1 MGGELVPGLGALRR
15 RKRLLEQ
22 EKSLAGWTLALAGT
36 GIGLMVLHAEMLWF
50 GGCPWVLYLFL
61 VKCMIS
67 ISTFLLLSLIV
78 AFHAK
83 EVQLFMTDNG
93 LRDWR
98 VALTGRQVAQI
109 VLELVVC
116 GLHPPPVPGPQ
127 CVLSSGFPK
136 TAATQSWPSFLDQG
150 EALLSLA
157 MLLRLYLVPRAL
169 LLRSGVLLNASY
181 RSIGALNQVRFRHW
195 FVAKLYMNTQPG
207 RLLLC
212 LTLGLWLTTAWVL
225 SVAERQAVNATGHLS
240 DTLWLIPITFLT
252 IGYGDVVPGTMW
264 GKIVC
269 LCTGVMG
276 VCCTALLVAVV
287 ARKLEFNKAE
297 KHVHNFMMDIQYA
310 KEMRES
316 AARVLQESWMLYKHT
331 RRKESGAARKHQRRL
346 LAAINR
352 FRQVR
357 LKHRKLREQ
366 VNSMVDISKGR
377 EGVSPSPLIPLTSAQ
392 MHMILCDLQL
402 RLSSSHQALEK
413 QIDALAGRLDT
424 LSELLS
430 AALGPRQLPE
440 PSQEAT

>member
-1 MGGELVPGLGALRR
+1 MGGELVTGLGALRR

-22 EKSLAGWTLALAGT
+22 EKRVAGWALVLAGT

-50 GGCPWVLYLFL
+50 LGCKWVLYLLL
-61 VKCMIS
+61 VKSLITL
-67 ISTFLLLSLIV
+67 STVFLLCLIV

-98 VALTGRQVAQI
+98 VALTRRQVAQI
-109 VLELVVC
+109 LLELLVC
-116 GLHPPPVPGPQ
+116 GVHPVPLRSPHCALAGEVTDAQP
-127 CVLSSGFPK
+127 
-136 TAATQSWPSFLDQG
+136 WPSFLGEG

-157 MLLRLYLVPRAL
+157 MLLRLYLVPRAV

-195 FVAKLYMNTQPG
+195 FVAKLYMNTHPG
-207 RLLLC
+207 RLLLG

-225 SVAERQAVNATGHLS
+225 SVAERQAVNATGHLT

-297 KHVHNFMMDIQYA
+297 KHM
-310 KEMRES
+310 KES
-316 AARVLQESWMLYKHT
+316 AARLLQEAWMYYKHT
-331 RRKESGAARKHQRRL
+331 RRKDSRAARRHQRKM
-346 LAAINR
+346 LAAIYT
-352 FRQVR
+352 FR
-357 LKHRKLREQ
+357 
-366 VNSMVDISKGR
+366 
-377 EGVSPSPLIPLTSAQ
+377 Q

-402 RLSSSHQALEK
+402 GLNTSHRTLEK
-413 QIDALAGRLDT
+413 RIDGLAGKLDALT
-424 LSELLS
+424 ELLGT
-430 AALGPRQLPE
+430 ALQQQQLPE

>member
-1 MGGELVPGLGALRR
+1 MPRSEPQFSHLCNRSHECSSNLCLRQGSPGWPGTRYVAEDDRV
-15 RKRLLEQ
+15 LLILLPPLPQ
-22 EKSLAGWTLALAGT
+22 VQG
-36 GIGLMVLHAEMLWF
+36 
-50 GGCPWVLYLFL
+50 PQWVLYLLL
-61 VKCMIS
+61 VKCLITL
-67 ISTFLLLSLIV
+67 STAFLLCLIV
-78 AFHAK
+78 VFHAK

-98 VALTGRQVAQI
+98 VALTRRQVAQI
-109 VLELVVC
+109 LLELLVC
-116 GLHPPPVPGPQ
+116 GVHPVPLRSPHCTLAGEATDSQAWP
-127 CVLSSGFPK
+127 GF
-136 TAATQSWPSFLDQG
+136 LGEG

-157 MLLRLYLVPRAL
+157 MLLRLYLVPRAV

-195 FVAKLYMNTQPG
+195 FVAKLYMNTHPG
-207 RLLLC
+207 RLLLG

-225 SVAERQAVNATGHLS
+225 SVAERQAVNATGHLT

-252 IGYGDVVPGTMW
+252 IGYGDVVPGTLW

-297 KHVHNFMMDIQYA
+297 KHVHNFMMDIHYA
-310 KEMRES
+310 KEMKES
-316 AARVLQESWMLYKHT
+316 AARLLQEAWMYYKHT
-331 RRKESGAARKHQRRL
+331 RRKDSRAARRHQRKM
-346 LAAINR
+346 LAAIHT

-366 VNSMVDISKGR
+366 VNSMVDISK
-377 EGVSPSPLIPLTSAQ
+377 

-402 RLSSSHQALEK
+402 GLSASHLALEK
-413 QIDALAGRLDT
+413 RIDGLAGKLDALT
-424 LSELLS
+424 ELLS
-430 AALGPRQLPE
+430 TALQQQPPE
-440 PSQEAT
+440 PIQEAT

>member
-22 EKSLAGWTLALAGT
+22 EKWLACWALTLAVI

-50 GGCPWVLYLFL
+50 GGCSWAFYLFL
-61 VKCMIS
+61 VKCTIS
-67 ISTFLLLSLIV
+67 ISTFLLLCFIL

-98 VALTGRQVAQI
+98 VALTGWQAAQI
-109 VLELVVC
+109 AVELAVC
-116 GLHPPPVPGPQ
+116 GLHPAPVGGPPCLQG
-127 CVLSSGFPK
+127 SGSPL
-136 TAATQSWPSFLDQG
+136 TATRSWPGFLGQW

-157 MLLRLYLVPRAL
+157 MLLRLYLIPRTV

-195 FVAKLYMNTQPG
+195 FVAKLYMNTHPG

-225 SVAERQAVNATGHLS
+225 SVAERQAVNATGQLS

-310 KEMRES
+310 KEMKES
-316 AARVLQESWMLYKHT
+316 AARVLQEAWMLYKHT
-331 RRKESGAARKHQRRL
+331 RRKDSGAVRRHQRRL
-346 LAAINR
+346 LGAIST

-366 VNSMVDISKGR
+366 VNSMVDISK
-377 EGVSPSPLIPLTSAQ
+377 

-402 RLSSSHQALEK
+402 GLSSSHQALEK
-413 QIDALAGRLDT
+413 RIDTLAGKLDT
-424 LSELLS
+424 LTELLS
-430 AALGPRQLPE
+430 TVLGPRQLPE
-440 PSQEAT
+440 PSQEAI

>member
-1 MGGELVPGLGALRR
+1 MAAPC
-15 RKRLLEQ
+15 
-22 EKSLAGWTLALAGT
+22 
-36 GIGLMVLHAEMLWF
+36 LWA
-50 GGCPWVLYLFL
+50 LYLFL

-67 ISTFLLLSLIV
+67 ISTFLLLCLIV

-93 LRDWR
+93 LQDWR
-98 VALTGRQVAQI
+98 VALTRRQAAQI

-116 GLHPPPVPGPQ
+116 GLHPAPVRGPPCALG
-127 CVLSSGFPK
+127 SGQ
-136 TAATQSWPSFLDQG
+136 ARGEAQSWPGFLG
-150 EALLSLA
+150 EGESLLSLA
-157 MLLRLYLVPRAL
+157 MLLRLYLVPRAV

-195 FVAKLYMNTQPG
+195 FVAKLYMNTHPG
-207 RLLLC
+207 RLLLS

-225 SVAERQAVNATGHLS
+225 SVAERQTVNSTGHLS

-297 KHVHNFMMDIQYA
+297 KHVHNFMMDIQYT
-310 KEMRES
+310 KEMKES
-316 AARVLQESWMLYKHT
+316 AARVLQEAWMFYKHT
-331 RRKESGAARKHQRRL
+331 RRKEPGAARRHQRSL
-346 LAAINR
+346 LAAISA
-352 FRQVR
+352 FRRVR
-357 LKHRKLREQ
+357 LKHRKLQEQ
-366 VNSMVDISKGR
+366 VNSMVDISK
-377 EGVSPSPLIPLTSAQ
+377 

-402 RLSSSHQALEK
+402 GLSSSHQALEK
-413 QIDALAGRLDT
+413 RIDALAGKLDA

-430 AALGPRQLPE
+430 AALGPRPQ
-440 PSQEAT
+440 PSQQAT

>member
-1 MGGELVPGLGALRR
+1 
-15 RKRLLEQ
+15 
-22 EKSLAGWTLALAGT
+22 
-36 GIGLMVLHAEMLWF
+36 
-50 GGCPWVLYLFL
+50 
-61 VKCMIS
+61 MIS
-67 ISTFLLLSLIV
+67 ISTFLLLCLIV

-98 VALTGRQVAQI
+98 VALTGRQAAQI

-116 GLHPPPVPGPQ
+116 GLHPAPMRGPLCAQDLGAPLTSPQPWPG
-127 CVLSSGFPK
+127 
-136 TAATQSWPSFLDQG
+136 FLGQG

-157 MLLRLYLVPRAL
+157 MLLRLYLVPRAV

-195 FVAKLYMNTQPG
+195 FVAKLYMNTHPG
-207 RLLLC
+207 RLLLG

-297 KHVHNFMMDIQYA
+297 KHVHNFMMDIQYT
-310 KEMRES
+310 KEMKES
-316 AARVLQESWMLYKHT
+316 AARVLQEAWMFYKHT
-331 RRKESGAARKHQRRL
+331 RRKESRAARRHQRRL
-346 LAAINR
+346 LAAINA

-357 LKHRKLREQ
+357 LKHRKLQEQ
-366 VNSMVDISKGR
+366 VNSMVDISK
-377 EGVSPSPLIPLTSAQ
+377 
-392 MHMILCDLQL
+392 MHMILYDLQQN
-402 RLSSSHQALEK
+402 LSSSHRALEK
-413 QIDALAGRLDT
+413 QIDTLAGKLDT
-424 LSELLS
+424 LTELLS
-430 AALGPRQLPE
+430 TALGPRQLPE
-440 PSQEAT
+440 PSQQST

>member
-1 MGGELVPGLGALRR
+1 WA
-15 RKRLLEQ
+15 
-22 EKSLAGWTLALAGT
+22 
-36 GIGLMVLHAEMLWF
+36 IH
-50 GGCPWVLYLFL
+50 LFL

-83 EVQLFMTDNG
+83 EVQ
-93 LRDWR
+93 
-98 VALTGRQVAQI
+98 AAQI
-109 VLELVVC
+109 VLELAVC
-116 GLHPPPVPGPQ
+116 GLHPAPVWGPPCAQG
-127 CVLSSGFPK
+127 SGSPK
-136 TAATQSWPSFLDQG
+136 TAVTQSWPSFLGQA

-195 FVAKLYMNTQPG
+195 FVAKLYMNTHPG

-225 SVAERQAVNATGHLS
+225 SVAERQTVNATGHLS

-252 IGYGDVVPGTMW
+252 IGYGDVVPGTIW

-269 LCTGVMG
+269 LCTGVM
-276 VCCTALLVAVV
+276 
-287 ARKLEFNKAE
+287 LEFNKAE

-310 KEMRES
+310 KEMKES
-316 AARVLQESWMLYKHT
+316 AARVLQESWM
-331 RRKESGAARKHQRRL
+331 
-346 LAAINR
+346 

-357 LKHRKLREQ
+357 LKHRKLREK
-366 VNSMVDISKGR
+366 VNSMVDISK
-377 EGVSPSPLIPLTSAQ
+377 
-392 MHMILCDLQL
+392 MHMILCDLKL
-402 RLSSSHQALEK
+402 GLSTSHQALEK

-424 LSELLS
+424 LTELLS

-440 PSQEAT
+440 PSQEATQEELGYFPQD

>member
-116 GLHPPPVPGPQ
+116 GLHPPPVPGPP

-150 EALLSLA
+150 EALL
-157 MLLRLYLVPRAL
+157 
-169 LLRSGVLLNASY
+169 GVLLNASY

-195 FVAKLYMNTQPG
+195 FVAKLYMNTHPG

-366 VNSMVDISKGR
+366 VNSMVDISK
-377 EGVSPSPLIPLTSAQ
+377 

-413 QIDALAGRLDT
+413 HIDALAGRLDT

-430 AALGPRQLPE
+430 AALGPQQLPE

>member
-1 MGGELVPGLGALRR
+1 MGGELVPGLGALQR

-22 EKSLAGWTLALAGT
+22 ETWLACWALTLAGI

-50 GGCPWVLYLFL
+50 GGCPWAVYLFL
-61 VKCMIS
+61 VKCIIS
-67 ISTFLLLSLIV
+67 ISTFLLLCFIL

-109 VLELVVC
+109 VLELAVC
-116 GLHPPPVPGPQ
+116 GLHPVPLRGPPCTQG
-127 CVLSSGFPK
+127 SGAPSI
-136 TAATQSWPSFLDQG
+136 AMQSWPGFLSQG

-157 MLLRLYLVPRAL
+157 MLLRLYLVPRAV

-195 FVAKLYMNTQPG
+195 FVAKLYMNTHPG

-212 LTLGLWLTTAWVL
+212 LTLGLWVTTAWVL

-252 IGYGDVVPGTMW
+252 IGYGDVVPGTTW

-297 KHVHNFMMDIQYA
+297 KHVHNFMMDIQYG
-310 KEMRES
+310 KEMKES
-316 AARVLQESWMLYKHT
+316 AARVLQGAWMFYKHT
-331 RRKESGAARKHQRRL
+331 RRKDSRGARRNQRRL
-346 LAAINR
+346 LAAINT

-357 LKHRKLREQ
+357 LKHRKLQEQ
-366 VNSMVDISKGR
+366 VNSMVDISK
-377 EGVSPSPLIPLTSAQ
+377 

-402 RLSSSHQALEK
+402 GLSSSHQALEK
-413 QIDALAGRLDT
+413 RIDALAGRLDT
-424 LSELLS
+424 LTELLS
-430 AALGPRQLPE
+430 TVLRPRQLPE

>member
-22 EKSLAGWTLALAGT
+22 EKWLAGWALALAGI

-50 GGCPWVLYLFL
+50 GGCPWALYLFL

-67 ISTFLLLSLIV
+67 GSTFLLLCLIV

-83 EVQLFMTDNG
+83 EVQLFMTDNA

-98 VALTGRQVAQI
+98 VALTGRQAAQI
-109 VLELVVC
+109 LLELAVC
-116 GLHPPPVPGPQ
+116 GLHPAPVRGPPCAQGSGTPAWPG
-127 CVLSSGFPK
+127 
-136 TAATQSWPSFLDQG
+136 FLDQG

-157 MLLRLYLVPRAL
+157 MLLRLYLVPRAV

-195 FVAKLYMNTQPG
+195 FVAKLYMNTHPG
-207 RLLLC
+207 RLLLG

-252 IGYGDVVPGTMW
+252 IGYGDVVPGTVW

-269 LCTGVMG
+269 LCTGVM
-276 VCCTALLVAVV
+276 VSCWAVSIALSDGQVNHRETPSGASSC
-287 ARKLEFNKAE
+287 LEE
-297 KHVHNFMMDIQYA
+297 PWEEEGHW
-310 KEMRES
+310 S
-316 AARVLQESWMLYKHT
+316 
-331 RRKESGAARKHQRRL
+331 RKESGATRRHQRRL
-346 LAAINR
+346 LAAIHT

-366 VNSMVDISKGR
+366 VNSMVDISK
-377 EGVSPSPLIPLTSAQ
+377 
-392 MHMILCDLQL
+392 MHMILSDLQL
-402 RLSSSHQALEK
+402 GLSSSHQALEK
-413 QIDALAGRLDT
+413 RIDALAGKLDA
-424 LSELLS
+424 LAELLG
-430 AALGPRQLPE
+430 AALGPQQRPA

>member
-1 MGGELVPGLGALRR
+1 MGGELMAGLGALRR

-22 EKSLAGWTLALAGT
+22 EKLLAGWALALAAL
-36 GIGLMVLHAEMLWF
+36 GIALMVLHAEMLWF
-50 GGCPWVLYLFL
+50 GGCPWAFHLLL
-61 VKCMIS
+61 VKCLIS
-67 ISTFLLLSLIV
+67 LSTALLLGLIV

-98 VALTGRQVAQI
+98 VALTRRQALQVL
-109 VLELVVC
+109 LELAVC
-116 GLHPPPVPGPQ
+116 GLHPAPARGAACAAGAGPWR
-127 CVLSSGFPK
+127 GF
-136 TAATQSWPSFLDQG
+136 LGQG

-157 MLLRLYLVPRAL
+157 MLLRLYLVPRAV

-195 FVAKLYMNTQPG
+195 FVAKLYMNTHPG
-207 RLLLC
+207 RLLLG

-225 SVAERQAVNATGHLS
+225 SVAERQAVNATGHLA

-252 IGYGDVVPGTMW
+252 IGYGDVVPGTLW
-264 GKIVC
+264 GKLVC

-297 KHVHNFMMDIQYA
+297 KHVHNFMMDIHYT
-310 KEMRES
+310 KEMKES
-316 AARVLQESWMLYKHT
+316 AARLLQEAWMYYKHT
-331 RRKESGAARKHQRRL
+331 RRKDARAARRHQRRL
-346 LAAINR
+346 LAAIYT

-366 VNSMVDISKGR
+366 VNSMVDISK
-377 EGVSPSPLIPLTSAQ
+377 

-402 RLSSSHQALEK
+402 GLSSSQRALEK
-413 QIDALAGRLDT
+413 RMDALAGKLDALT
-424 LSELLS
+424 ELLT
-430 AALGPRQLPE
+430 AALGPQQPPE

>member
-22 EKSLAGWTLALAGT
+22 EKHLAGWAVALAGI

-50 GGCPWVLYLFL
+50 GGCSWALYLFL

-67 ISTFLLLSLIV
+67 ISTFLLLCLIV
-78 AFHAK
+78 AFHAR
-83 EVQLFMTDNG
+83 EVQLFMTDHG

-98 VALTGRQVAQI
+98 VALTGRQAAQI
-109 VLELVVC
+109 VLELAVC
-116 GLHPPPVPGPQ
+116 GLHPAPVRGPPCAQGSGPLQ
-127 CVLSSGFPK
+127 
-136 TAATQSWPSFLDQG
+136 TAQSWPGFLDQG

-169 LLRSGVLLNASY
+169 LLRSGVLLNVSY

-195 FVAKLYMNTQPG
+195 FVAKLYMNTHPG

-225 SVAERQAVNATGHLS
+225 SVAERQTVNATGHLS

-269 LCTGVMG
+269 LCTGVM
-276 VCCTALLVAVV
+276 VSRALSGALPLSQA
-287 ARKLEFNKAE
+287 ARPLGPRKPQSQQSNSGIPLGNMK
-297 KHVHNFMMDIQYA
+297 
-310 KEMRES
+310 ES
-316 AARVLQESWMLYKHT
+316 AARVLQESWMFYKHT
-331 RRKESGAARKHQRRL
+331 RRKDSGAARRHQRRL
-346 LAAINR
+346 LAAINT

-366 VNSMVDISKGR
+366 VNSMVDISK
-377 EGVSPSPLIPLTSAQ
+377 

-402 RLSSSHQALEK
+402 GLSSSHQALEK
-413 QIDALAGRLDT
+413 RIDALAGKLDT
-424 LSELLS
+424 LTELLG
-430 AALGPRQLPE
+430 AALGPRQLLE

>member
-1 MGGELVPGLGALRR
+1 MGGELVPGLGALQR

-22 EKSLAGWTLALAGT
+22 EKWLAGWALALAGI

-50 GGCPWVLYLFL
+50 GGCP
-61 VKCMIS
+61 
-67 ISTFLLLSLIV
+67 
-78 AFHAK
+78 
-83 EVQLFMTDNG
+83 LFMTDNG

-98 VALTGRQVAQI
+98 VALTGRQAAQI
-109 VLELVVC
+109 VLELAVC
-116 GLHPPPVPGPQ
+116 GLHPAPVRGPLCAQ
-127 CVLSSGFPK
+127 ALGSRPM
-136 TAATQSWPSFLDQG
+136 ATQSWPGFLDEG

-157 MLLRLYLVPRAL
+157 MLLRLYLVPRAV

-195 FVAKLYMNTQPG
+195 FVAKLYMNTHPG

-252 IGYGDVVPGTMW
+252 IGYGDVVPGTIW

-297 KHVHNFMMDIQYA
+297 KHVHNFMMDIQYT
-310 KEMRES
+310 KEMKES
-316 AARVLQESWMLYKHT
+316 AARVLQEAWMFYKHT
-331 RRKESGAARKHQRRL
+331 RRKERGAARKHQRRL

-366 VNSMVDISKGR
+366 VNSMVDISK
-377 EGVSPSPLIPLTSAQ
+377 

-402 RLSSSHQALEK
+402 GLSSSHQALEK
-413 QIDALAGRLDT
+413 RMDALAGKLDT
-424 LSELLS
+424 LTELLS
-430 AALGPRQLPE
+430 TALGSRQLPE

>member
-1 MGGELVPGLGALRR
+1 MERVPGLGALRR
-15 RKRLLEQ
+15 RKRLLEE
-22 EKSLAGWTLALAGT
+22 EKSLAGWALAMAGA

-50 GGCPWVLYLFL
+50 GQCQWVPYLFL
-61 VKCMIS
+61 VKCGIS
-67 ISTFLLLSLIV
+67 ISTLLLLGLIL

-98 VALTGRQVAQI
+98 VALTGRQVAQMA
-109 VLELVVC
+109 LELLVC
-116 GLHPPPVPGPQ
+116 GAHPPPLGAWEAPP
-127 CVLSSGFPK
+127 CRAPRPRPAFLS
-136 TAATQSWPSFLDQG
+136 QE

-157 MLLRLYLVPRAL
+157 MLLRLYLVPRAV

-181 RSIGALNQVRFRHW
+181 RSIGALNRVRFRHW
-195 FVAKLYMNTQPG
+195 FVAKLYMNTHPG
-207 RLLLC
+207 RLLLA

-225 SVAERQAVNATGHLS
+225 SVAERQAINATGHLT

-252 IGYGDVVPGTMW
+252 IGYGDVVPGTVW

-297 KHVHNFMMDIQYA
+297 KHVHNFMMDIQYS
-310 KEMRES
+310 KEMRDS
-316 AARVLQESWMLYKHT
+316 AARVLQEAWMFYKHS
-331 RRKESGAARKHQRRL
+331 RRKESGAVRRHQRKL
-346 LAAINR
+346 LAAIHI

-366 VNSMVDISKGR
+366 VNSMVDISK
-377 EGVSPSPLIPLTSAQ
+377 
-392 MHMILCDLQL
+392 MHMILCDLQSGL
-402 RLSSSHQALEK
+402 STSHRDLEKRMDALGGKLDALTQLLSSALESR
-413 QIDALAGRLDT
+413 QPPEAG
-424 LSELLS
+424 
-430 AALGPRQLPE
+430 
-440 PSQEAT
+440 EAT

>member
-1 MGGELVPGLGALRR
+1 MGGDLVLGLGALRL

-22 EKSLAGWTLALAGT
+22 EKSLAGWALVLAGT

-50 GGCPWVLYLFL
+50 GGCSWALYLFL

-67 ISTFLLLSLIV
+67 ISTFLLLCLIV

-98 VALTGRQVAQI
+98 VALTGRQAAQI
-109 VLELVVC
+109 LLELVVC
-116 GLHPPPVPGPQ
+116 GH
-127 CVLSSGFPK
+127 
-136 TAATQSWPSFLDQG
+136 
-150 EALLSLA
+150 
-157 MLLRLYLVPRAL
+157 LVPRAV

-195 FVAKLYMNTQPG
+195 FVAKLYMNTHPG
-207 RLLLC
+207 RLLLG

-297 KHVHNFMMDIQYA
+297 KHVHNFMMDIQYT
-310 KEMRES
+310 KEMKES
-316 AARVLQESWMLYKHT
+316 AARVLQEAWMFYKHT
-331 RRKESGAARKHQRRL
+331 RRKESRAARRHQRRL
-346 LAAINR
+346 LAAINA

-366 VNSMVDISKGR
+366 VNSMVDISK
-377 EGVSPSPLIPLTSAQ
+377 
-392 MHMILCDLQL
+392 MHMILYDLQQN
-402 RLSSSHQALEK
+402 LSSSHRALEK
-413 QIDALAGRLDT
+413 QIDTLAGKLDALT
-424 LSELLS
+424 ELLS
-430 AALGPRQLPE
+430 TALGPRQLPE
-440 PSQEAT
+440 PSQQST

>member
-15 RKRLLEQ
+15 RKHLLEQ
-22 EKSLAGWTLALAGT
+22 ERSLAGWALALAGI

-50 GGCPWVLYLFL
+50 GGCLWAIHLFL

-67 ISTFLLLSLIV
+67 ISTFSLLSLIV

-98 VALTGRQVAQI
+98 VALTGRQAAQI
-109 VLELVVC
+109 VLELAVC
-116 GLHPPPVPGPQ
+116 ALHPAPVWRPPCAQISGSPQ
-127 CVLSSGFPK
+127 
-136 TAATQSWPSFLDQG
+136 TAVTQSWPSFLGQA

-169 LLRSGVLLNASY
+169 LLHSGVLLNASY

-195 FVAKLYMNTQPG
+195 FVAKLYMNTHPG

-225 SVAERQAVNATGHLS
+225 SVAERQTVNATGHLS

-252 IGYGDVVPGTMW
+252 IGYGDVVPGTTW

-269 LCTGVMG
+269 LCTGVMM
-276 VCCTALLVAVV
+276 
-287 ARKLEFNKAE
+287 K
-297 KHVHNFMMDIQYA
+297 
-310 KEMRES
+310 ES
-316 AARVLQESWMLYKHT
+316 AARVLQESWMFYKHT
-331 RRKESGAARKHQRRL
+331 RRKDSGAARRHQRRL
-346 LAAINR
+346 LAAINS

-357 LKHRKLREQ
+357 LKHRKLREK
-366 VNSMVDISKGR
+366 VNSMVDISK
-377 EGVSPSPLIPLTSAQ
+377 

-402 RLSSSHQALEK
+402 GLSTSHQALEK
-413 QIDALAGRLDT
+413 QIDALAGKLDT
-424 LSELLS
+424 LTELLS

>member
-1 MGGELVPGLGALRR
+1 MAALCVLRGGEPWAGSWLSPKTSGATGGKLVTGLGALRQ

-22 EKSLAGWTLALAGT
+22 ERWLAGWALTLAVI

-50 GGCPWVLYLFL
+50 GGCPWALYLFL
-61 VKCMIS
+61 VKCVIS
-67 ISTFLLLSLIV
+67 VSTIFLLCLIV

-93 LRDWR
+93 LQDWR
-98 VALTGRQVAQI
+98 VALTRRQVAQI
-109 VLELVVC
+109 LLELAVC
-116 GLHPPPVPGPQ
+116 GLHPAPVRGPPCALGTRSP
-127 CVLSSGFPK
+127 SM
-136 TAATQSWPSFLDQG
+136 ATQSWPGFLSQG

-157 MLLRLYLVPRAL
+157 MLLRLYLVPRAV
-169 LLRSGVLLNASY
+169 LLRSGVLLNVSY

-195 FVAKLYMNTQPG
+195 FVAKLYMNTHPG

-269 LCTGVMG
+269 LCTGVMM
-276 VCCTALLVAVV
+276 
-287 ARKLEFNKAE
+287 K
-297 KHVHNFMMDIQYA
+297 
-310 KEMRES
+310 ES
-316 AARVLQESWMLYKHT
+316 AARVLQESWMFYKHT
-331 RRKESGAARKHQRRL
+331 RKKDATAARRHQRKL
-346 LAAINR
+346 LAAINT

-366 VNSMVDISKGR
+366 VNSMVDISKVPESVGAGLR
-377 EGVSPSPLIPLTSAQ
+377 EEGGWASGMKIWPWNRERWPGPSKRGHSL
-392 MHMILCDLQL
+392 
-402 RLSSSHQALEK
+402 K
-413 QIDALAGRLDT
+413 V
-424 LSELLS
+424 
-430 AALGPRQLPE
+430 
-440 PSQEAT
+440 

>member
-22 EKSLAGWTLALAGT
+22 EKWLACWALTLAGI

-50 GGCPWVLYLFL
+50 GGCTWASYLFL
-61 VKCMIS
+61 VKCTIS
-67 ISTFLLLSLIV
+67 ISTFLLLCFIL

-83 EVQLFMTDNG
+83 EVQVG
-93 LRDWR
+93 
-98 VALTGRQVAQI
+98 
-109 VLELVVC
+109 
-116 GLHPPPVPGPQ
+116 
-127 CVLSSGFPK
+127 
-136 TAATQSWPSFLDQG
+136 QS
-150 EALLSLA
+150 
-157 MLLRLYLVPRAL
+157 
-169 LLRSGVLLNASY
+169 
-181 RSIGALNQVRFRHW
+181 
-195 FVAKLYMNTQPG
+195 
-207 RLLLC
+207 
-212 LTLGLWLTTAWVL
+212 
-225 SVAERQAVNATGHLS
+225 VNATGHLS

-310 KEMRES
+310 KEMKES
-316 AARVLQESWMLYKHT
+316 AARVLQEAWMFYKHT
-331 RRKESGAARKHQRRL
+331 RRKDSGAARRHQRKL
-346 LAAINR
+346 LAAINT

-366 VNSMVDISKGR
+366 VNSMVDISK
-377 EGVSPSPLIPLTSAQ
+377 

-402 RLSSSHQALEK
+402 GLSSSHQALEK
-413 QIDALAGRLDT
+413 RIDTLAGKLDT
-424 LSELLS
+424 LTELLS
-430 AALGPRQLPE
+430 TALKQLPE

>member
-22 EKSLAGWTLALAGT
+22 ETWLAGWSVTLAGI

-50 GGCPWVLYLFL
+50 GGCPWALYLFL
-61 VKCMIS
+61 VKCTIS
-67 ISTFLLLSLIV
+67 ISTFLLLCLIV

-98 VALTGRQVAQI
+98 VALTRRQAAQI
-109 VLELVVC
+109 LLELAVC
-116 GLHPPPVPGPQ
+116 GLHPAPVRGPPCAQGSRTPRI
-127 CVLSSGFPK
+127 
-136 TAATQSWPSFLDQG
+136 ATQSWPGFLSQG

-157 MLLRLYLVPRAL
+157 MLLRLYLVPRAVL
-169 LLRSGVLLNASY
+169 LHSGVLLNASY

-195 FVAKLYMNTQPG
+195 FVAKLYMTTHPG

-225 SVAERQAVNATGHLS
+225 SVAERQTVNATGHLS

-252 IGYGDVVPGTMW
+252 IGYGDVVPSTMW

-269 LCTGVMG
+269 LCTGVMM
-276 VCCTALLVAVV
+276 
-287 ARKLEFNKAE
+287 K
-297 KHVHNFMMDIQYA
+297 
-310 KEMRES
+310 ES
-316 AARVLQESWMLYKHT
+316 AARVLQEAWMFYKHT
-331 RRKESGAARKHQRRL
+331 RRKDSRAARRHQRKL
-346 LAAINR
+346 LAAIHT

-366 VNSMVDISKGR
+366 VNSMVDISK
-377 EGVSPSPLIPLTSAQ
+377 

-402 RLSSSHQALEK
+402 GLSSSHQALEK
-413 QIDALAGRLDT
+413 RIDALAGKLDT
-424 LSELLS
+424 LTELLS
-430 AALGPRQLPE
+430 TALGPRQLPE

>member
-1 MGGELVPGLGALRR
+1 
-15 RKRLLEQ
+15 
-22 EKSLAGWTLALAGT
+22 
-36 GIGLMVLHAEMLWF
+36 
-50 GGCPWVLYLFL
+50 
-61 VKCMIS
+61 MIS
-67 ISTFLLLSLIV
+67 VSTILLLCFIV

-83 EVQLFMTDNG
+83 EIQLFMTDNG

-98 VALTGRQVAQI
+98 VALTRRQAAQI
-109 VLELVVC
+109 LLELAVC
-116 GLHPPPVPGPQ
+116 GLHPAPVRGPPCAQG
-127 CVLSSGFPK
+127 SGLPR
-136 TAATQSWPSFLDQG
+136 TATQAWPSFLGEG

-157 MLLRLYLVPRAL
+157 MLLRLYLVPRAV

-195 FVAKLYMNTQPG
+195 FVAKLYMNTHPG
-207 RLLLC
+207 RLLLG

-297 KHVHNFMMDIQYA
+297 KHVHNFMMDIHYA
-310 KEMRES
+310 KEVKES
-316 AARVLQESWMLYKHT
+316 AARLLQEAWMYYKHT
-331 RRKESGAARKHQRRL
+331 RRKELAAARRHQRKL
-346 LAAINR
+346 LATIYT

-366 VNSMVDISKGR
+366 VNSMVDISK
-377 EGVSPSPLIPLTSAQ
+377 
-392 MHMILCDLQL
+392 MHMTLSDLKQ
-402 RLSSSHQALEK
+402 RLSDSHDTLEK
-413 QIDALAGRLDT
+413 RIDALGRKLDT

-430 AALGPRQLPE
+430 TALSPRQLPE
-440 PSQEAT
+440 PRQEAT

>member
-1 MGGELVPGLGALRR
+1 MAALCVLRGGEPWAGSWLSPKTSGATGGKLVTGLGALRQ

-22 EKSLAGWTLALAGT
+22 ERWLAGWALTLAVI

-50 GGCPWVLYLFL
+50 GGCPWALYLFL
-61 VKCMIS
+61 VKCVIS
-67 ISTFLLLSLIV
+67 VSTIFLLCLIV

-93 LRDWR
+93 LQDWR
-98 VALTGRQVAQI
+98 VALTRRQVAQI
-109 VLELVVC
+109 LLELAVC
-116 GLHPPPVPGPQ
+116 GLHPAPVRGPP
-127 CVLSSGFPK
+127 CVLGTRSPSM
-136 TAATQSWPSFLDQG
+136 ATQSWPGFLSQG

-157 MLLRLYLVPRAL
+157 MLLRLYLVPRAV
-169 LLRSGVLLNASY
+169 LLRSGVLLNVSY

-195 FVAKLYMNTQPG
+195 FVAKLYMNTHPG

-269 LCTGVMG
+269 LCTGVMM
-276 VCCTALLVAVV
+276 
-287 ARKLEFNKAE
+287 K
-297 KHVHNFMMDIQYA
+297 
-310 KEMRES
+310 ES
-316 AARVLQESWMLYKHT
+316 AARVLQESWMFYKHT
-331 RRKESGAARKHQRRL
+331 RKKDATAARRHQRKL
-346 LAAINR
+346 LAAINT

-366 VNSMVDISKGR
+366 VNSMVDISK
-377 EGVSPSPLIPLTSAQ
+377 

-402 RLSSSHQALEK
+402 GLNSSHQALEK
-413 QIDALAGRLDT
+413 RIDALAGKLDT
-424 LSELLS
+424 LMELLS
-430 AALGPRQLPE
+430 TALGPQQPPE
-440 PSQEAT
+440 LSQEAT

>member
-1 MGGELVPGLGALRR
+1 
-15 RKRLLEQ
+15 
-22 EKSLAGWTLALAGT
+22 
-36 GIGLMVLHAEMLWF
+36 
-50 GGCPWVLYLFL
+50 
-61 VKCMIS
+61 MIS
-67 ISTFLLLSLIV
+67 ISTFLLLCLIV

-98 VALTGRQVAQI
+98 VALTGRQAAQI
-109 VLELVVC
+109 VLELAVC
-116 GLHPPPVPGPQ
+116 GLHPAPVRGPPCAQGLGSRP
-127 CVLSSGFPK
+127 
-136 TAATQSWPSFLDQG
+136 TATQSWPGFLDEG

-157 MLLRLYLVPRAL
+157 MLLRLYLVPRAV

-195 FVAKLYMNTQPG
+195 FVAKLYMNTHPG

-310 KEMRES
+310 KEMKES
-316 AARVLQESWMLYKHT
+316 AARVLQEAWMFYKHT
-331 RRKESGAARKHQRRL
+331 RRKDRGAARKHQRRL

-366 VNSMVDISKGR
+366 VNSMVDISK
-377 EGVSPSPLIPLTSAQ
+377 

-402 RLSSSHQALEK
+402 GLSSSHQALEK
-413 QIDALAGRLDT
+413 RMDALAGKLDT
-424 LSELLS
+424 LTELLS
-430 AALGPRQLPE
+430 TALGSRQVPE

>member
-1 MGGELVPGLGALRR
+1 MGGEVMAGLGALRR

-22 EKSLAGWTLALAGT
+22 ERRLAGWALALAAL
-36 GIGLMVLHAEMLWF
+36 GIALMVLHAEMLWF
-50 GGCPWVLYLFL
+50 GGCPWAFHLLL
-61 VKCMIS
+61 VKCLITL
-67 ISTFLLLSLIV
+67 STVLLLGLIV

-98 VALTGRQVAQI
+98 VALTRRQALQAA
-109 VLELVVC
+109 LELAVC
-116 GLHPPPVPGPQ
+116 ALHPVPARGAACGAGSAAWP
-127 CVLSSGFPK
+127 GF
-136 TAATQSWPSFLDQG
+136 LGEG

-157 MLLRLYLVPRAL
+157 MLLRLYLVPRAA

-195 FVAKLYMNTQPG
+195 FVAKLYMNTHPG
-207 RLLLC
+207 RLLLG

-225 SVAERQAVNATGHLS
+225 SVAERQAVNATGHLM

-297 KHVHNFMMDIQYA
+297 KHVHNFMMDIHYA
-310 KEMRES
+310 KEMKES
-316 AARVLQESWMLYKHT
+316 AARLLQEAWMYYKHT
-331 RRKESGAARKHQRRL
+331 RRKDSRAARRHQRQL
-346 LAAINR
+346 LAAIHT

-366 VNSMVDISKGR
+366 VNSMVDISR
-377 EGVSPSPLIPLTSAQ
+377 

-402 RLSSSHQALEK
+402 GLTSSQQALEK
-413 QIDALAGRLDT
+413 RMDALAGKLDALT
-424 LSELLS
+424 ELLTT
-430 AALGPRQLPE
+430 ALGPQQPPE
-440 PSQEAT
+440 PRPEAT

>member
-1 MGGELVPGLGALRR
+1 MGGDLVLGLGALRL

-22 EKSLAGWTLALAGT
+22 EKSLAGWALALAGT

-50 GGCPWVLYLFL
+50 GGC
-61 VKCMIS
+61 S
-67 ISTFLLLSLIV
+67 
-78 AFHAK
+78 
-83 EVQLFMTDNG
+83 LFMTDNG
-93 LRDWR
+93 LLDWR
-98 VALTGRQVAQI
+98 VALTWRQAAQI
-109 VLELVVC
+109 TLELVVC
-116 GLHPPPVPGPQ
+116 GLHPAPVRAPPCVQDLGAPLTSPQPWPG
-127 CVLSSGFPK
+127 
-136 TAATQSWPSFLDQG
+136 FLGQG

-157 MLLRLYLVPRAL
+157 MLLRLYLVPRAV

-195 FVAKLYMNTQPG
+195 FVAKLYMNTHPG
-207 RLLLC
+207 RLLLG

-297 KHVHNFMMDIQYA
+297 KHVHNFMMDIQYT
-310 KEMRES
+310 KENHKDLSPRTLCHPPPDEGVRCPS
-316 AARVLQESWMLYKHT
+316 ATRSLDVLQTYSQEGVS
-331 RRKESGAARKHQRRL
+331 SCPQASAQAAGRHQRVR
-346 LAAINR
+346 AAL

-366 VNSMVDISKGR
+366 VNSMVDISK
-377 EGVSPSPLIPLTSAQ
+377 
-392 MHMILCDLQL
+392 MHMILYDLQQN
-402 RLSSSHQALEK
+402 LSSSHRALEK
-413 QIDALAGRLDT
+413 QIDTLAGKLDALT
-424 LSELLS
+424 ELLS
-430 AALGPRQLPE
+430 TALGPRQLPE
-440 PSQEAT
+440 PSQQST

>member
-1 MGGELVPGLGALRR
+1 MGGELVTGLGALRR

-22 EKSLAGWTLALAGT
+22 EKRVAGWALVLAGT

-50 GGCPWVLYLFL
+50 LGCKWVLYLLL
-61 VKCMIS
+61 VKCLITL
-67 ISTFLLLSLIV
+67 STAFLLCLIV
-78 AFHAK
+78 VFHAK

-98 VALTGRQVAQI
+98 VALTRRQVAQI
-109 VLELVVC
+109 LLELLVC
-116 GLHPPPVPGPQ
+116 GVHPVPLRSPHCALAGEATDAQPWP
-127 CVLSSGFPK
+127 GF
-136 TAATQSWPSFLDQG
+136 LGEG

-157 MLLRLYLVPRAL
+157 MLLRLYLVPRAV

-195 FVAKLYMNTQPG
+195 FVAKLYMNTHPG
-207 RLLLC
+207 RLLLG

-225 SVAERQAVNATGHLS
+225 SVAERQAVNATGHLT

-297 KHVHNFMMDIQYA
+297 KHVHNFMMDIHYA
-310 KEMRES
+310 KEMKES
-316 AARVLQESWMLYKHT
+316 AARLLQEAWMYYKHT
-331 RRKESGAARKHQRRL
+331 RRKDSRAARRHQRKM
-346 LAAINR
+346 LAAIHT

-366 VNSMVDISKGR
+366 VNSMVDISK
-377 EGVSPSPLIPLTSAQ
+377 

-402 RLSSSHQALEK
+402 GLSSSHRALEK
-413 QIDALAGRLDT
+413 RIDGLAGKLDALT
-424 LSELLS
+424 ELLGT
-430 AALGPRQLPE
+430 ALQQQQLPE